1 MEVHMDK
8 SLPARPSLE
17 QLKKL
22 AKDLVKEHEE
32 KQPAALALIR
42 EHLPAAAG
50 KSDEEVARY
59 LFALHDAQS
68 VIARQHGFPS
78 WNALREAVE
87 KQGAARSETEAPA
100 DVQQVL
106 NTCLEA
112 RKRRDYA
119 LLCTVCS
126 EQFTAFVTQERF
138 EAANERLEPYFAAEY
153 RITYMGFVQRQGRP
167 VHFWRFW
174 VEGWDTDLLIR
185 MVLNA
190 EGKISGLLYSDPFDT
205 GLGARK

>member
-1 MEVHMDK
+1 MDK

-22 AKDLVKEHEE
+22 AKDLVKAHEE

-50 KSDEEVARY
+50 KTDEEVARY

-68 VIARQHGFPS
+68 VFARQHGFAN

-87 KQGAARSETEAPA
+87 KQSSATAEPEAPA

-106 NTCLEA
+106 STALEA
-112 RKRRDYA
+112 RGKLDYA
-119 LLCTVCS
+119 LFSTVCS
-126 EQFTAFVTQERF
+126 GQFLAFVTKERF
-138 EAANERLEPYFAAEY
+138 DQVSERLAPFFAADY
-153 RITYMGFVQRQGRP
+153 RVTYMGAVQSQGRP
-167 VHFWRFW
+167 VHFWRLW
-174 VEGWDTDLLIR
+174 VPGWDTDILIR
-185 MVLNA
+185 MTLNEA
-190 EGKISGLLYSDPFDT
+190 GKITGLLYSPPFDS
-205 GLGARK
+205 AAKR

>member
-22 AKDLVKEHEE
+22 AKDLIKAHEE

-50 KSDEEVARY
+50 KTDEEIARD

-87 KQGAARSETEAPA
+87 KPAGAAREPEAPEE
-100 DVQQVL
+100 VQRVL
-106 NTCLEA
+106 NAALEA
-112 RKRRDYA
+112 RGKNDYA
-119 LLCTVCS
+119 LFSTVCS
-126 EQFTAFVTQERF
+126 AQFLAFVTKERF
-138 EAANERLEPYFAAEY
+138 EAGSQKLDAFFKANY
-153 RITYMGFVQRQGRP
+153 RITYMGAVKTLGRP
-167 VHFWRFW
+167 VHFWRLW
-174 VEGWDTDLLIR
+174 VPGWDSDLLIR
-185 MVLNA
+185 MSLNEA
-190 EGKISGLLYSDPFDT
+190 GLVAGLLYSPPFDSA
-205 GLGARK
+205 GAR

>member
-1 MEVHMDK
+1 MDK

-22 AKDLVKEHEE
+22 AKDLVKAHDE

-87 KQGAARSETEAPA
+87 KPTVTVWEPEAPE
-100 DVQQVL
+100 DVQNIL
-106 NTCLEA
+106 NTALEA
-112 RKRRDYA
+112 RGKLDYA
-119 LLCTVCS
+119 LLCTVVS
-126 EQFTAFVTQERF
+126 PQFAASVTKQRF
-138 EAANERLEPYFAAEY
+138 EEASERLSPFFKADY
-153 RITYMGFVQRQGRP
+153 RITYMGAVKSTGRP
-167 VHFWRFW
+167 VHFWRLW
-174 VEGWDTDLLIR
+174 VPGWDTDILIR
-185 MVLNA
+185 MTLNDA
-190 EGKISGLLYSDPFDT
+190 GLISGLLYSAPFDSAI
-205 GLGARK
+205 GARK